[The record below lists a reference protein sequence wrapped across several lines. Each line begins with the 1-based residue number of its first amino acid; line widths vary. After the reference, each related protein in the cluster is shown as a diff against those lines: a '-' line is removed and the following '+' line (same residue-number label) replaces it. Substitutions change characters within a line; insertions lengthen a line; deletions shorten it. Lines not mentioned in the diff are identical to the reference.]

1 MIPHPEQYVRKK
13 KREDK
18 DTNEL
23 TYIWNSR
30 KPTKFIEKEI
40 IFVITRGTGGLRGNW
55 RKVVK
60 MVQTS
65 SYQINKN

>member
-1 MIPHPEQYVRKK
+1 MEFRK
-13 KREDK
+13 
-18 DTNEL
+18 T
-23 TYIWNSR
+23 
-30 KPTKFIEKEI
+30 TKLIEKEI
-40 IFVITRGTGGLRGNW
+40 IFVITRSRGGPRRNW